1 MATIQHVVVV
11 VKENHTFDNFFGAF
25 PGAQGQSLPAAADPH
40 PDQNHD
46 HGAWLA
52 AVAGAG
58 GVKTQYGPKNIP
70 ATWALAQ
77 QYALC
82 DQYFTDVGSESEP
95 NHLFLIAAD
104 SPVIDDSSATRA
116 TYQPSPPYDLPS
128 LPALL
133 QQNKRQW
140 RNYADAKSS
149 YFTNIKALRGSAW
162 NVSSAQFDADLKS
175 GFLPDVAWLYPPY
188 PDSDHPGGGRT
199 VATGDTWTR
208 DRVQALA
215 QSTLWASSAMIIT
228 WDDWGGWYDH
238 VKAPERSTWTG
249 QGPKGYHGSQFRY
262 GYRVPCL
269 VVSPYARQ
277 QVISKMY
284 SHVSVVK
291 FCLRL
296 FGLPAWSAP
305 ALQAGDASG
314 DLWECFDFQSPPRL
328 AVPRFT
334 PA

>member
-11 VKENHTFDNFFGAF
+11 VKENHTFDNYFGAF
-25 PGAQGQSLPAAADPH
+25 PGAQGVPLPAAIDPH

-52 AVAGAG
+52 AVAGPG
-58 GVKTQYGPKNIP
+58 GVKTQYGSKNIP

-104 SPVIDDSSATRA
+104 SPVIDDSSATRGS
-116 TYQPSPPYDLPS
+116 YQPSPPYDLPS

-140 RNYADAKSS
+140 RNYADARSS
-149 YFTNIKALRGSAW
+149 YFTNIKALQGSAW
-162 NVSSAQFDADLKS
+162 NVSVAQFDADVQK

-199 VATGDTWTR
+199 VAAGDTR
-208 DRVQALA
+208 PRAGARAKQPVGELG
-215 QSTLWASSAMIIT
+215 
-228 WDDWGGWYDH
+228 DDHHLG
-238 VKAPERSTWTG
+238 
-249 QGPKGYHGSQFRY
+249 
-262 GYRVPCL
+262 
-269 VVSPYARQ
+269 
-277 QVISKMY
+277 
-284 SHVSVVK
+284 
-291 FCLRL
+291 
-296 FGLPAWSAP
+296 
-305 ALQAGDASG
+305 
-314 DLWECFDFQSPPRL
+314 
-328 AVPRFT
+328 
-334 PA
+334 

>member
-1 MATIQHVVVV
+1 MPTIQHVVVV
-11 VKENHTFDNFFGAF
+11 VMENHTFDNYFGAF
-25 PGAQGQSLPAAADPH
+25 PGAQGAVLPAAADPH
-40 PDQNHD
+40 ADQNHD

-52 AVAGAG
+52 AVAGTG

-104 SPVIDDSSATRA
+104 SPVIDDSSATR

-133 QQNKRQW
+133 QQNNRQW

-149 YFTNIKALRGSAW
+149 YFTNIKALQGSPW
-162 NVSSAQFDADLKS
+162 NVSASQFDTDLKN
-175 GFLPDVAWLYPPY
+175 GFLPDVSWLYPPY
-188 PDSDHPGGGRT
+188 PDSEHPGGGRT
-199 VATGDTWTR
+199 VTAGDTWTQA
-208 DRVQALA
+208 RVQALA
-215 QSTLWASSAMIIT
+215 QSSLWATSAMIIT

-238 VKAPERSTWTG
+238 LQAPERSIWLG
-249 QGPKGYHGSQFRY
+249 NGPTGYHGSQFRY

-277 QVISKMY
+277 QIVSQMY
-284 SHVSVVK
+284 SHASVVK

-296 FGLPAWSAP
+296 FSLPAWSAP
-305 ALQAGDASG
+305 ALQAGDPSG
-314 DLWECFDFQSPPRL
+314 DLWECFGFQSPPRL
-328 AVPRFT
+328 AMPRFT